1 MIEVLINKFFYGDY
15 ENHFEKLTF
24 NSVDEFLDFLVSDKW
39 RKMRFNVYKN
49 KVRYEATELH
59 ILKKKTP
66 RSKDYAYFEMT
77 PYVSANDRYRSH
89 LFTVHQIV
97 YDGTILL
104 DKVWNEEKTTLIDVL
119 SDSFPQLIMIP
130 LLEKVKKLKDFEVEY
145 CTNKFD
151 YLANISTYNRMDY
164 FSKFEKYLD
173 NHSDSDCLKTA
184 KEMIWEMNKTINL
197 LKDRIEGKDLGSKV

>member
-24 NSVDEFLDFLVSDKW
+24 NSVDEFLDYLVSDKW

-49 KVRYEATELH
+49 KVHYEATELNV
-59 ILKKKTP
+59 LKKKTS
-66 RSKDYAYFEMT
+66 RSKDYASFGIQT
-77 PYVSANDRYRSH
+77 NVSANDRHRCHS
-89 LFTVHQIV
+89 FTVHQIV

-151 YLANISTYNRMDY
+151 YLANISTHVRMDY

-173 NHSDSDCLKTA
+173 NHSDSDCLETA

-197 LKDRIEGKDLGSKV
+197 LKDKIEGKDLGSKV